1 MKALRIIGRSFRDAF
16 KSVFRNFSL
25 SMASILCA
33 TITLLVVAVS
43 LIIAGNVEDVTKNL
57 EKELTIVVYLERNAT
72 EEDAKFI
79 ENSIKAIN
87 NVSNVT
93 YKSKEEWKN
102 EMSEYNSSYG
112 SIFDNYSENPLPDSF
127 VVYVND
133 VNSLEKVTSEI
144 KKLDKIDSAG
154 YGKDAVTTIVSVF
167 DFVEK
172 ITVVI
177 VIALI
182 FVTAFLITNTIKLTI
197 YSRRNEIEIMRL
209 VGSSNTAIKL
219 PFVIEGFVIGILG
232 SIIPIILTIYGY
244 IIAYEKLNGHIYVEL
259 IKLISPYNFVFYIS
273 LIIMALGALIGM
285 LGSLFCFRLY
295 LRPFLLVKQLQVV
308 KH

>member
-1 MKALRIIGRSFRDAF
+1 MKALRIVGRSFRDAF

-57 EKELTIVVYLERNAT
+57 EKELTIVVYLEKNAT
-72 EEDAKFI
+72 EEDASFI
-79 ENSIKAIN
+79 QSSIKNKKDVA
-87 NVSNVT
+87 SVT

-102 EMSEYNSSYG
+102 EMSEYDPTYSD
-112 SIFDNYSENPLPDSF
+112 IFDSYSENPLLDSL
-127 VVYVND
+127 VVSVKD
-133 VNSLEKVTSEI
+133 VNSLESVTSEI
-144 KKLDKIDSAG
+144 RKLDKIDSAG
-154 YGKDAVTTIVSVF
+154 YGKDAVTTIISVF

-172 ITVVI
+172 VTIVI

-244 IIAYEKLNGHIYVEL
+244 IIAYEKLNGYIYVEL
-259 IKLISPYNFVFYIS
+259 IKLIAPFNFVFYIA
-273 LIIMALGALIGM
+273 LIIMVMGALIGM
-285 LGSLFCFRLY
+285 FGSLLAVRKY
-295 LRPFLLVKQLQVV
+295 LKI
-308 KH
+308 